1 MREDTDCITDSIEI
15 TQMTGNKGPNQ
26 GIFNV
31 DKWEKKHVLELFG
44 NYSTQNLMTK

>member
-31 DKWEKKHVLELFG
+31 DKWEKNMFW
-44 NYSTQNLMTK
+44 NYLGIIAHKI